1 MLTRLSRCPGGR
13 LLRVYLHSSCNLSV
27 SLLRDHREAM
37 SDRFREDR
45 WTWQRFHCM
54 IELDRYFCN
63 IQRPVDH
70 EYNRVYSVNSAGSH
84 YKVFNDP
91 EEVEQLS
98 HSCPLDTPPYGN
110 PCMNVMK
117 ILQADLS
124 SVLYGLP
131 GHATQR

>member
-1 MLTRLSRCPGGR
+1 MDLAALSLYDRAR
-13 LLRVYLHSSCNLSV
+13 QIF
-27 SLLRDHREAM
+27 RD
-37 SDRFREDR
+37 
-45 WTWQRFHCM
+45 
-54 IELDRYFCN
+54 

-70 EYNRVYSVNSAGSH
+70 KYNRGHSVNSAGSH
-84 YKVFNDP
+84 YKVFSEL
-91 EEVEQLS
+91 EEAEQLS
-98 HSCPLDTPPYGN
+98 HSCPVDTPPYGN